1 MNKYYLTKEKL
12 EELKKEL
19 EHLKSEGRKE
29 IARQLKTA
37 KEYGDLSENAEYS
50 QAKDDQAILEIRISE
65 LEDMIRN
72 AIIIETGSKKEKDK
86 VSVGSKVVLKKDN
99 KNYEYLIVGEAEADP
114 SSGKISN
121 NSPLGKVL
129 LGKKVGD
136 EVVVEAPMGKIK
148 YKILKIS

>member
-65 LEDMIRN
+65 LENMIRN
-72 AIIIETGSKKEKDK
+72 AIIIEKGSKKEEDK
-86 VSVGSKVVLKKDN
+86 VSVGSKVILKKDN